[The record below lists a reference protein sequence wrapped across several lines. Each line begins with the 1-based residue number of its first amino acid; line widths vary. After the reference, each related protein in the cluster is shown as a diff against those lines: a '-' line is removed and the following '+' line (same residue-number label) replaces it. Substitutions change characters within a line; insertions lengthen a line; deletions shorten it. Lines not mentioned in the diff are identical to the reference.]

1 MWGLREN
8 RDWGKLARGGP
19 MAEQKEKVFL
29 GTPAGGLADRGPR
42 RTCSPA

>member
-1 MWGLREN
+1 
-8 RDWGKLARGGP
+8 

-42 RTCSPA
+42 RTCSPAQGSL